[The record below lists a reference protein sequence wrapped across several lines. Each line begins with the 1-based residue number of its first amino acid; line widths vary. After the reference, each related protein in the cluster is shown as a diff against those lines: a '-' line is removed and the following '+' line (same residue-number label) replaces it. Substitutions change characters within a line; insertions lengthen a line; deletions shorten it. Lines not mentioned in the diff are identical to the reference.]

1 MQSHGAFS
9 HLPAKTAAPQPGIPP
24 SLLSLRTSLPELPE
38 KKKKQIP
45 PEGGARIPQ
54 NAGKTLDEP
63 LETHTHSYEGVTCS
77 VAQWGAVYFLLS
89 VYI

>member
-24 SLLSLRTSLPELPE
+24 SLLSLRTSLPELP
-38 KKKKQIP
+38 KKNHIP

-54 NAGKTLDEP
+54 NAGKALGEP
-63 LETHTHSYEGVTCS
+63 LETHKHS
-77 VAQWGAVYFLLS
+77 
-89 VYI
+89 